1 MADDRRDEEQEHKI
15 TVRDRRRVTTEGE
28 LREVPEPT
36 APEATD
42 EAAPAASG
50 PRLVDDEAA
59 APRAEQARPAAAE
72 MPHLRDVS
80 GLADADDDEPEDEGP
95 AGGDG
100 MPQIRNVVDYL
111 THVTAEMS
119 IWALSSLGLMPNPL
133 TGLIAADMDQAEF
146 AVESAEAMIRLLA
159 GKLDSQEQLGLTQSF
174 IMQFA
179 SVAAQLLQQ
188 PPQVRLQ
195 QIQKIRFCID
205 ASDRFLRLMG
215 ESEQA
220 GELAAELTRVLGEL
234 KLRFLQA
241 SGGGGIIG

>member
-1 MADDRRDEEQEHKI
+1 MSDDRRDDEQEQKI

-28 LREVPEPT
+28 LREVPETPAPT
-36 APEATD
+36 EPEAT
-42 EAAPAASG
+42 PPASG
-50 PRLVDDEAA
+50 PRLVDD
-59 APRAEQARPAAAE
+59 APEPPKARRPERAPQAE

-80 GLADADDDEPEDEGP
+80 GAAEEEEAEDEAQQLG
-95 AGGDG
+95 ADG

-133 TGLIAADMDQAEF
+133 TGLIAADLDQAQF
-146 AVESAEAMIRLLA
+146 AVESAETLVRLLG
-159 GKLDSQEQLGLTQSF
+159 GKLAPEEHLGLTQSF

-195 QIQKIRFCID
+195 QIQKVRFCID
-205 ASDRFLRLMG
+205 AAERFLRLLS
-215 ESEQA
+215 ESEA
-220 GELAAELTRVLGEL
+220 AADLATELTRVLGEL